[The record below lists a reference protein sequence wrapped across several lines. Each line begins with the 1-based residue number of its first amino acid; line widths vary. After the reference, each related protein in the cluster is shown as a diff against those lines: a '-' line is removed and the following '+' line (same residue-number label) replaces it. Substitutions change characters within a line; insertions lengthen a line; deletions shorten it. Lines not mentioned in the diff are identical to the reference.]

1 MERVTQA
8 QIAKDLGVST
18 FTVSASLK
26 GNPKCGLRPELMK
39 KVQEYS
45 QKVGYKNTKT
55 LSLHHFKDVNDRRQ
69 HMQMLRAKGFSN
81 AEIAKLTG
89 YAYKTVLDIIGYQ
102 PQNITAASYKKAGE
116 INKIRTAYRREG
128 MKEYDEKCRKIR
140 AYNMKIVRFEKKLE
154 TLQAEMR
161 QLDELRKTLPT
172 DTELAIHEPYRSV
185 EL

>member
-1 MERVTQA
+1 
-8 QIAKDLGVST
+8 
-18 FTVSASLK
+18 
-26 GNPKCGLRPELMK
+26 
-39 KVQEYS
+39 
-45 QKVGYKNTKT
+45 
-55 LSLHHFKDVNDRRQ
+55 
-69 HMQMLRAKGFSN
+69 MQMLRAKGFSN

-89 YAYKTVLDIIGYQ
+89 YAYQTVLKIIGYQ
-102 PQNITAASYKKAGE
+102 PQSITVASYKKAGE
-116 INKIRTAYRREG
+116 IAKIRTAYRREG